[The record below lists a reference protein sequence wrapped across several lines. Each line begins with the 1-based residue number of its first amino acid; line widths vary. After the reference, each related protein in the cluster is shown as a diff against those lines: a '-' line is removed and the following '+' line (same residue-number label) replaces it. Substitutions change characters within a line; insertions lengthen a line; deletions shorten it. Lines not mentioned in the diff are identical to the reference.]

1 MTQDQKH
8 LFSVEQPSSLRENI
22 LDSLREEIL
31 AEEGNLLVGLNNHTP
46 FELEKS
52 APKQQKNG
60 INKPNV
66 FEVKDERKRRKG

>member
-8 LFSVEQPSSLRENI
+8 LFAVEQPSSLRENI
-22 LDSLREEIL
+22 LDSLREEFL
-31 AEEGNLLVGLNNHTP
+31 AEEGNLMVGLSNHTP

-52 APKQQKNG
+52 APKQQNNV

-66 FEVKDERKRRKG
+66 FMVKDERKRRQE